1 MLADIAMYF
10 CTFVVVTPSYYESLQ
25 VLEMPNVFTDNPDAG
40 YIIAM
45 PFHVCCSRNLLLLAC
60 SLPAFVWVCGKVITL
75 ELLGLGNSIYFA
87 CCYIF
92 VVPRSCSKIKV
103 SRAKMYFI
111 SLSYLGGKG
120 CVKVKIMSRSN
131 CKNRF
136 L

>member
-1 MLADIAMYF
+1 M
-10 CTFVVVTPSYYESLQ
+10 
-25 VLEMPNVFTDNPDAG
+25 G
-40 YIIAM
+40 
-45 PFHVCCSRNLLLLAC
+45 
-60 SLPAFVWVCGKVITL
+60 GKVITL
-75 ELLGLGNSIYFA
+75 ELLGLGSSIYFA

-111 SLSYLGGKG
+111 SLSFLGGKG

-136 L
+136 LSDLVISNLLFFVAHHEEIND